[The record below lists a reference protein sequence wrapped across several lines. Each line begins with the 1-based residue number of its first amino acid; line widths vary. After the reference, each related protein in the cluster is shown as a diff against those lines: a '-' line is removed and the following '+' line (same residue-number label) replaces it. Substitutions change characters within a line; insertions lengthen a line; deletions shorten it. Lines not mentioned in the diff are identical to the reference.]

1 MNHILLF
8 TCHRVSGEAAG
19 SKHIK
24 DVALFQLLMQPPF
37 SLLFLFVSRFMYLF
51 HGVHWLTTEGSVPR
65 NDNNVVWRYMC
76 EPEVFDLT
84 TPTKAGKRDRHQAAQ
99 HRKHFLLTFSFAL
112 FPLFPLLVQLPCEPS
127 PSPTSAPHVHAI
139 HAAEYRQQLI
149 YSLEYWTMTTEPRPS
164 HTLSPSV

>member
-1 MNHILLF
+1 VHFIYLNEWEIAPPCLVLCTAVTVACRRGRLAWPVETLCGNGLIFRHSQHTRGTSGGRFPCCVFFSLISMNHILLF

-65 NDNNVVWRYMC
+65 NDNNVV
-76 EPEVFDLT
+76 
-84 TPTKAGKRDRHQAAQ
+84 
-99 HRKHFLLTFSFAL
+99 
-112 FPLFPLLVQLPCEPS
+112 
-127 PSPTSAPHVHAI
+127 
-139 HAAEYRQQLI
+139 
-149 YSLEYWTMTTEPRPS
+149 
-164 HTLSPSV
+164 